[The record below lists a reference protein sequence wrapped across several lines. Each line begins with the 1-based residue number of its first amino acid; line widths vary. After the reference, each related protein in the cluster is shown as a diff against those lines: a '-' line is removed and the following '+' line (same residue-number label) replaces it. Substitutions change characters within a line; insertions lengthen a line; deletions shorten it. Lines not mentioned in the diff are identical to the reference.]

1 MRTPLA
7 RSLGVEFPIVAFSHC
22 RDVVAAVSQAGGL
35 GVLGAGANPP
45 DILDLELRWIRE
57 RVGNRPFGVD
67 FLIPNRY
74 VGQDEGGLTRERL
87 RERLSGEHQ
96 AFLDD
101 LLRRYGVPP
110 LVDAADDGRH
120 GNNSHK
126 GAQELLDVAMSH
138 QPKLIANALGPPTPE
153 MVTAAHEG
161 GAVVASLV
169 GRPEHATGQIEL
181 GVDVIVA
188 QGYEAGGH
196 TGEIASMVLT
206 PAVVEAVSPT
216 PVLAAGGIATGRQIA
231 AALALGAQGVWTG
244 SVWLTTAEAETSPTV
259 RRKLLEA
266 GVGDTVR
273 SRCSTG
279 KPARQL
285 RTAWTEEWDAP
296 TSPDPLPMPLQ
307 LILTAEAK
315 QRIDRA
321 AAAHPGAAELATY
334 YVGQVVGLLKREQTT
349 KQVMQRL
356 IEEYIEAVGQLAGT
370 LEQAW
375 DPMIEGVRKS

>member
-22 RDVVAAVSQAGGL
+22 RDVVVAVSQAGGL

-45 DILDLELRWIRE
+45 DRLDVELRWIAE
-57 RVGNRPFGVD
+57 RLGDRPFGVD

-74 VGQDEGGLTRERL
+74 VGRDEGGLSREGL
-87 RERLSGEHQ
+87 RERLPAEHQ
-96 AFLDD
+96 AFLED
-101 LLRRYGVPP
+101 LLTRYGVPP
-110 LVDAADDGRH
+110 LPETTDDGRH
-120 GNNSHK
+120 GNISHQ
-126 GAQELLDVAMSH
+126 GARELLEVAMSH
-138 QPKLIANALGPPTPE
+138 RPALIANALGPPTPE
-153 MVTAAHEG
+153 MVTRAHQG
-161 GAVVASLV
+161 GAKVASLV
-169 GRPEHATGQIEL
+169 GRPEHAIGQLDL

-196 TGEIASMVLT
+196 TGEIATMVLT
-206 PAVVEAVSPT
+206 PAVVAAVSPT

-244 SVWLTTAEAETSPTV
+244 SVWLTTAEAETPPAV
-259 RRKLLEA
+259 REKMLKA

-315 QRIDRA
+315 RRIDRA
-321 AAAHPGAAELATY
+321 TAQHPGARELATY
-334 YVGQVVGLLKREQTT
+334 YVGQVVGLLDRERTS
-349 KQVMQRL
+349 KQVMQRM
-356 IEEYIEAVGQLAGT
+356 IDEYIEAVGDLAAS
-370 LEQAW
+370 LHDA
-375 DPMIEGVRKS
+375 DPTD

>member
-1 MRTPLA
+1 VRTPLA
-7 RSLGVEFPIVAFSHC
+7 RSLGIEFPILAFSHC
-22 RDVVAAVSQAGGL
+22 RDVVVAVSQAGGL

-45 DILDLELRWIRE
+45 DVLDMELRWIAE
-57 RVGNRPFGVD
+57 QLGDRPFGVD
-67 FLIPNRY
+67 LLIPGRY
-74 VGQDEGGLTRERL
+74 EGSDEGGLTRDDL
-87 RERLSGEHQ
+87 RERLSAEHRE
-96 AFLDD
+96 FLED
-101 LLRRYGVPP
+101 LLQRYGVPP
-110 LVDAADDGRH
+110 LSESVDDGRH
-120 GNNSHK
+120 GNISHK

-138 QPKLIANALGPPTPE
+138 RPALIANALGPPTPE
-153 MVTAAHEG
+153 MVEAAHGG
-161 GAVVASLV
+161 GAKVASLV
-169 GRPEHATGQIEL
+169 GRPEHAAKQLHL

-266 GVGDTVR
+266 GTADTVR

-285 RTAWTEEWDAP
+285 STAWTREWDAP

-315 QRIDRA
+315 QRIERA
-321 AAAHPGAAELATY
+321 ADQHPGAAELATY
-334 YVGQVVGLLKREQTT
+334 YVGQVVGLLNRERTT
-349 KQVMQRL
+349 KQVMQRMV
-356 IEEYIEAVGQLAGT
+356 EEYIDAVGDLAT
-370 LEQAW
+370 SLDE
-375 DPMIEGVRKS
+375 PHET